1 MTAHYNYV
9 TIRKNKSPLKW
20 SREAKKG
27 CTETLIYLFV
37 YMKPFCL
44 FIDGR
49 VFIFAKLSFNQGPER
64 LERRM
69 TAMNYQKKTVVA
81 SVAGLTL
88 EGMDIMFISFA
99 MSMIIAHFH
108 IDMATGGL
116 ISSITNLGML
126 VGGTIFGILADKFG
140 RVKVFTYT
148 IILFAIGTA
157 LTGLATNI
165 EQVYIFRF
173 IAGLG
178 AGGEYGIG
186 MALVAEAWPKNKQG
200 RASSYVSVGA
210 QYGVILAA
218 LLSALIL
225 PNWGWRGLF
234 FVGIIP
240 VIFAFM
246 VRKNLD
252 ESPEWVA
259 AQKEKKLVK
268 KQGNLKELFATRRTA
283 FTTVALAIM
292 ATVQI
297 AGYNGLM
304 IWLPSMLQK
313 SQGLSVSG
321 SALWTIS
328 TAVGMIVGMLTFGQF
343 IDRFGMKRT
352 YGIFLIASAVA
363 VFLYSYASGSA
374 GVLIG
379 GAIVGFFA
387 NGMFAGYGA
396 LISHYYPVEVRST
409 ATNTIFNFGRA
420 LGGLSP
426 ILVGFILQH
435 ANVTVAMGYLAVLY
449 CVSFIA
455 MLSLK
460 KGKAEQTQER
470 FVSTAKAV

>member
-1 MTAHYNYV
+1 MDY
-9 TIRKNKSPLKW
+9 R
-20 SREAKKG
+20 
-27 CTETLIYLFV
+27 
-37 YMKPFCL
+37 
-44 FIDGR
+44 
-49 VFIFAKLSFNQGPER
+49 
-64 LERRM
+64 
-69 TAMNYQKKTVVA
+69 KKTVIA

-99 MSMIIAHFH
+99 MTMIIAEFH
-108 IDMATGGL
+108 IDLATGGL
-116 ISSITNLGML
+116 ISSITNIGML
-126 VGGTIFGILADKFG
+126 IGGILFGVLADKYG

-148 IILFAIGTA
+148 VLLFAVGTA

-165 EQVYIFRF
+165 EQVYLFRF

-218 LLSALIL
+218 LLSAVIL
-225 PNWGWRGLF
+225 PTLGWRALF
-234 FVGIIP
+234 FVGVVP
-240 VIFAFM
+240 VIFAFI

-252 ESPEWVA
+252 ESPEWLE
-259 AQKEKKLVK
+259 AQKLKKASNKREKNKLG
-268 KQGNLKELFATRRTA
+268 QLFNSSKTT
-283 FTTVALAIM
+283 FTTIALMIM

-304 IWLPSMLQK
+304 IWLPSMLQQ

-328 TAVGMIVGMLTFGQF
+328 TAVGMIIGMLTFGQF
-343 IDRFGMKRT
+343 LDRFGTKRAF
-352 YGIFLIASAVA
+352 GIFLLASACA
-363 VFLYSYASGSA
+363 VFIYAYATGSA

-379 GAIVGFFA
+379 GAIVGFFS

-396 LISHYYPVEVRST
+396 LIGGLYPTEIRST

-420 LGGLSP
+420 VGGFSP
-426 ILVGFILQH
+426 ILVGYILQ
-435 ANVTVAMGYLAVLY
+435 NYDMKMAMLYLAGLY
-449 CVSFIA
+449 IISFVM
-455 MLSLK
+455 MLTLK
-460 KGKAEQTQER
+460 KGSTTQA
-470 FVSTAKAV
+470 TQLAN

>member
-1 MTAHYNYV
+1 
-9 TIRKNKSPLKW
+9 
-20 SREAKKG
+20 
-27 CTETLIYLFV
+27 
-37 YMKPFCL
+37 
-44 FIDGR
+44 
-49 VFIFAKLSFNQGPER
+49 
-64 LERRM
+64 
-69 TAMNYQKKTVVA
+69 MNYRKKTVVA

-99 MSMIIAHFH
+99 MSMIISEFS
-108 IDMATGGL
+108 IDLATGGL
-116 ISSITNLGML
+116 ISSITNIGML
-126 VGGTIFGILADKFG
+126 IGGVLFGILADKYG
-140 RVKVFTYT
+140 RVRIFTYT

-165 EQVYIFRF
+165 EQVYLYRF

-200 RASSYVSVGA
+200 RVSSYVSVGA

-218 LLSALIL
+218 LLSAMIL
-225 PNWGWRGLF
+225 PVFGWRALF
-234 FVGIIP
+234 FVGVLP
-240 VIFAFM
+240 VIFAYI

-259 AQKEKKLVK
+259 AQKEKQVESKKENGKLQK
-268 KQGNLKELFATRRTA
+268 LFETPRIAL
-283 FTTVALAIM
+283 TTVTLAIM

-304 IWLPSMLQK
+304 IWLPSMLQQ

-328 TAVGMIVGMLTFGQF
+328 TAVGMIIGMLTFGQL
-343 IDRFGMKRT
+343 IDRFGAKRS
-352 YGIFLIASAVA
+352 YGIFLLASASA
-363 VFLYSYASGSA
+363 VFLYSFAEGSV

-379 GAIVGFFA
+379 GAIVGFFS

-396 LISHYYPVEVRST
+396 LISSFYPVQVRST

-420 LGGLSP
+420 VGGLSP
-426 ILVGFILQH
+426 ILVGYILQSYDM
-435 ANVTVAMGYLAVLY
+435 TIAMTYLAALY
-449 CVSFIA
+449 CLSFIV

-460 KGKAEQTQER
+460 EKKELGSLEKHS
-470 FVSTAKAV
+470 V

>member
-1 MTAHYNYV
+1 
-9 TIRKNKSPLKW
+9 
-20 SREAKKG
+20 
-27 CTETLIYLFV
+27 
-37 YMKPFCL
+37 
-44 FIDGR
+44 
-49 VFIFAKLSFNQGPER
+49 
-64 LERRM
+64 
-69 TAMNYQKKTVVA
+69 MNYQKKTVIA

-99 MSMIIAHFH
+99 MSMIIAEFH
-108 IDMATGGL
+108 LDMATGGL

-126 VGGTIFGILADKFG
+126 FGGILFGILADKFG

-148 IILFAIGTA
+148 VLLFAIGTA
-157 LTGLATNI
+157 LTGLASNV

-173 IAGLG
+173 IAGIG

-186 MALVAEAWPKNKQG
+186 MTLVAEAWPKNKQG
-200 RASSYVSVGA
+200 RASSYVSIGA
-210 QYGVILAA
+210 QFGVILAA
-218 LLSALIL
+218 LLSAMIL
-225 PNWGWRGLF
+225 PAWGWRGLF

-240 VIFAFM
+240 VIFAFF
-246 VRKNLD
+246 VRKNLN
-252 ESPEWVA
+252 ESPEWLA
-259 AQKEKKLVK
+259 AQKEKRQSKKTGNVK
-268 KQGNLKELFATRRTA
+268 QLFANPRTA
-283 FTTVALAIM
+283 FTTIALAIM

-304 IWLPSMLQK
+304 IWLPSILQK

-328 TAVGMIVGMLTFGQF
+328 TAVGMIAGMLAFGQ
-343 IDRFGMKRT
+343 IMDRLGMKKA
-352 YGIFLIASAVA
+352 YGIFLFASAVA
-363 VFLYSYASGSA
+363 VFLYSFATGAA

-379 GAIVGFFA
+379 GAIVGFFS

-396 LISHYYPVEVRST
+396 LISYYYPVEVRST

-435 ANVTVAMGYLAVLY
+435 ANVTVAMSYLAVLY

-455 MLSLK
+455 MISLR
-460 KGKAEQTQER
+460 KGKAEQKYNVMKTISE
-470 FVSTAKAV
+470 AI

>member
-1 MTAHYNYV
+1 MDY
-9 TIRKNKSPLKW
+9 R
-20 SREAKKG
+20 
-27 CTETLIYLFV
+27 
-37 YMKPFCL
+37 
-44 FIDGR
+44 
-49 VFIFAKLSFNQGPER
+49 
-64 LERRM
+64 
-69 TAMNYQKKTVVA
+69 KKTVVA

-99 MSMIIAHFH
+99 MTMIIAEFH
-108 IDMATGGL
+108 IDLATGGL
-116 ISSITNLGML
+116 ISSITNIGML
-126 VGGTIFGILADKFG
+126 IGGILFGVLADKYG

-148 IILFAIGTA
+148 VLLFAVGTA

-165 EQVYIFRF
+165 EQVYLFRF

-218 LLSALIL
+218 LLSAVIL
-225 PNWGWRGLF
+225 PTLGWRALF
-234 FVGIIP
+234 FVGVVP
-240 VIFAFM
+240 VIFAFI

-252 ESPEWVA
+252 ESPEWLE
-259 AQKEKKLVK
+259 AQKLKKASNKREENKLG
-268 KQGNLKELFATRRTA
+268 QLFNSSKTT
-283 FTTVALAIM
+283 FTTIALMIM

-304 IWLPSMLQK
+304 IWLPSMLQQ

-328 TAVGMIVGMLTFGQF
+328 TAVGMIIGMLTFGQF
-343 IDRFGMKRT
+343 LDRFGTKRAF
-352 YGIFLIASAVA
+352 GIFLLASACA
-363 VFLYSYASGSA
+363 VFIYAYATGSA

-379 GAIVGFFA
+379 GAIVGFFS

-396 LISHYYPVEVRST
+396 LIGSLYPTEIRST

-420 LGGLSP
+420 VGGFSP
-426 ILVGFILQH
+426 ILVGYILQ
-435 ANVTVAMGYLAVLY
+435 NYDMKMAMLYLAGLY
-449 CVSFIA
+449 IISFVM
-455 MLSLK
+455 MLTLK
-460 KGKAEQTQER
+460 KGSTTPATQL
-470 FVSTAKAV
+470 AN